1 MRTICPR
8 FRSAPLPCPPL
19 AAGAMAAWN
28 PSGGSASSRE
38 PSRITAAKST
48 PSTRKALPRPTFSIS
63 AAAVGAHRMAPEP

>member
-1 MRTICPR
+1 
-8 FRSAPLPCPPL
+8 
-19 AAGAMAAWN
+19 MAAWK

-48 PSTRKALPRPTFSIS
+48 PSTRKALPRPTSSIS